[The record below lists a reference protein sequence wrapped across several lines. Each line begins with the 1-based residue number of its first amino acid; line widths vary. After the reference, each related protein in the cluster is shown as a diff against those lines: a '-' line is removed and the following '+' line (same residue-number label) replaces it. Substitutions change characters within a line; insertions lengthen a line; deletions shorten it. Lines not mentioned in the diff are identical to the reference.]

1 MREYSSNAE
10 VIFTALPPIPDDLS
24 RAHDFL
30 EELDTLSGTGVLI
43 VNL

>member
-1 MREYSSNAE
+1 MQRSYS
-10 VIFTALPPIPDDLS
+10 LPFPPVPDDLS

-30 EELDTLSGTGVLI
+30 EELDTLSGIGVLI